1 MSRRLSLAFL
11 FALFVYGLSAA
22 FAPPVLA
29 VNCDLN
35 ACISYCEKRG
45 ANTGLGNYCART
57 CLQTSISA
65 RKQGNA
71 SSPWGPSDGLIALQ
85 ICSTAS
91 AGWGSNRASTG
102 PRYQIELRI
111 E

>member
-57 CLQTSISA
+57 CLQTIDQ
-65 RKQGNA
+65 RKK
-71 SSPWGPSDGLIALQ
+71 
-85 ICSTAS
+85 
-91 AGWGSNRASTG
+91 AG
-102 PRYQIELRI
+102 QCK
-111 E
+111 